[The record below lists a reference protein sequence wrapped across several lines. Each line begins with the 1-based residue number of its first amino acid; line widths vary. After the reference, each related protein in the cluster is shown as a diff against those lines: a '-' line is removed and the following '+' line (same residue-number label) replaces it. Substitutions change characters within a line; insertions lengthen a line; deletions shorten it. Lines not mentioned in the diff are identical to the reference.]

1 MSQQFCAASYADVGN
16 MSEIRTEY
24 AEVMVG
30 ATQEL
35 SPSWDGAMDNLAR
48 LLDGRRFA
56 VLTGAGVSTDSGI
69 PDYRGQGASRR
80 TPMSIDQFRSDVMY
94 RKRYWAGS
102 HRGWLT
108 FASALPNDGHRAV
121 AALEQARFVT
131 GVVTQNVDGLHRRA
145 GSAHV
150 VDLHGSLDRVVCL
163 ECGQRYDRNALAA
176 RLARENPWFE
186 DVPDVAL
193 APDGDVDI
201 ADFSSLIVPECEV
214 CGGVLKPDV
223 VFFGEVVPF
232 RVYSAATAIV
242 RKSDALVV
250 AGSSLMVNSGYR
262 LVDQAR
268 RAKIPIVIVNRG
280 STKADAVA
288 DIRIDA
294 GTSEVLA
301 TLALRLGAGDVA
313 EDIE

>member
-1 MSQQFCAASYADVGN
+1 
-16 MSEIRTEY
+16 MSEISAEY
-24 AEVMVG
+24 DGVMGTIALGSSPTWEHEVD
-30 ATQEL
+30 A
-35 SPSWDGAMDNLAR
+35 LAQ
-48 LLDGRRFA
+48 LLEGRRFS

-80 TPMSIDQFRSDVMY
+80 TPMSIDQFRSDVVY

-102 HRGWLT
+102 HRGWFT
-108 FASALPNDGHRAV
+108 FASALPNVGHRAI
-121 AALEQARFVT
+121 AALEQSHFIN

-163 ECGQRYDRNALAA
+163 DCGQRYDRTALAV
-176 RLARENPWFE
+176 RLSRDNPWL
-186 DVPDVAL
+186 DNVRDVAL
-193 APDGDVDI
+193 APDGDVDVTEFDDVVI
-201 ADFSSLIVPECEV
+201 PECEV

-232 RVYSAATAIV
+232 RVYSAATSIV

-250 AGSSLMVNSGYR
+250 AGSSLMVNSGFR

-268 RAKIPIVIVNRG
+268 RARIPVVIINRG
-280 STKADAVA
+280 MTKADAVA
-288 DIRIDA
+288 DLRIDA
-294 GTSEVLA
+294 GTSEVLNA
-301 TLALRLGAGDVA
+301 LALRLGATDVA

>member
-1 MSQQFCAASYADVGN
+1 
-16 MSEIRTEY
+16 MSEISAEY
-24 AEVMVG
+24 DVFMLSVAVES
-30 ATQEL
+30 
-35 SPSWDGAMDNLAR
+35 SPSWEHDVDVLAR

-56 VLTGAGVSTDSGI
+56 VLTGAGISTDSGI

-80 TPMSIDQFRSDVMY
+80 TPMSIDQFRSDTHY

-102 HRGWLT
+102 HRGWFT
-108 FASALPNDGHRAV
+108 FASALPNEGHRAV
-121 AALEQARFVT
+121 AALEQSQLVT

-150 VDLHGSLDRVVCL
+150 IDLHGSLDRVVCL
-163 ECGQRYDRNALAA
+163 DCGQRYDRRALAL
-176 RLARENPWFE
+176 RLSRDNPWL
-186 DVPDVAL
+186 DDKLSATL
-193 APDGDVDI
+193 APDGDVDVEQS
-201 ADFSSLIVPECEV
+201 DLDSLVIPECEV

-232 RVYSAATAIV
+232 RIYQAATSIV

-250 AGSSLMVNSGYR
+250 AGSSLMVNSGFR

-268 RAKIPIVIVNRG
+268 RARMPVVIINRG

-294 GTSEVLA
+294 GTSEVF
-301 TLALRLGAGDVA
+301 LALASRLGAADLA

>member
-1 MSQQFCAASYADVGN
+1 MSVIS
-16 MSEIRTEY
+16 TEY
-24 AEVMVG
+24 AYHMVSVL
-30 ATQEL
+30 QEF
-35 SPSWDGAMDNLAR
+35 SPSWDREMDDLAR
-48 LLDGRRFA
+48 LLDGKRFA
-56 VLTGAGVSTDSGI
+56 VLTGAGISTDSGI

-80 TPMSIDQFRSDVMY
+80 TPMSIDQFRSDVLY

-121 AALEQARFVT
+121 AALEQARLVS

-163 ECGQRYDRNALAA
+163 DCGQRYDRNALAA

-186 DVPDVAL
+186 EVSDVAL

-201 ADFSSLIVPECEV
+201 TDFDSLVVPECEV

-242 RKSDALVV
+242 RKAEALVV
-250 AGSSLMVNSGYR
+250 AGSSLMVNSGFR

-268 RAKIPIVIVNRG
+268 KARMPVIIVNRG
-280 STKADAVA
+280 ATKADAVA
-288 DIRIDA
+288 NIRIDA

-301 TLALRLGAGDVA
+301 DLALRLGATDVT